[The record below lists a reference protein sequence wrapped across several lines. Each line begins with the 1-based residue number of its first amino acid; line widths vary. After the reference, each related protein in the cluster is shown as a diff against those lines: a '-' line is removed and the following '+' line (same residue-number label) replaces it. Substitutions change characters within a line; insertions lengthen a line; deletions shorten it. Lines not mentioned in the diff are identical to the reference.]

1 MLIFGASCGMFKE
14 DCSLSLNW
22 NGEKWNGDSITVCGK
37 TCTCN
42 NCIHVMRLAKKMAPD
57 NSVN

>member
-1 MLIFGASCGMFKE
+1 MEFLKTLLFESELK
-14 DCSLSLNW
+14 W
-22 NGEKWNGDSITVCGK
+22 WNGDSITVYGK

-42 NCIHVMRLAKKMAPD
+42 NCRHVMTLAKKMAPD